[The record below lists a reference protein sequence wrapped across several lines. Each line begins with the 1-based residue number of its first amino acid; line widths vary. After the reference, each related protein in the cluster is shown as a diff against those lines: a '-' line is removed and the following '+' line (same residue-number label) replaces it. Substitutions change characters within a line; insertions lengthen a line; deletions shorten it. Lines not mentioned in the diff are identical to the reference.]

1 MTSSIW
7 QSEDA
12 ALLKKLRNDKRLDQ
26 HAFARMTSISI
37 EQVVQLENGG
47 VTAFHTPIL
56 KYQLGRKL
64 LRLLGTDTKEELA
77 KTCQLQLADASAL
90 SQMISSEDKN
100 FALNTLDKIAA
111 QSKRNLN
118 PSLLAEAKHSLKT
131 FCTSYVAASRLML
144 FLVFLF
150 LMNTFFRVQLNQFI
164 QFLLVS
170 N

>member
-1 MTSSIW
+1 MTSSKW

-77 KTCQLQLADASAL
+77 KASQLQLADASAL

-100 FALNTLDKIAA
+100 FALKTLDKIAA

-118 PSLLAEAKHSLKT
+118 PSLLSEVKHSLKT
-131 FCTSYVAASRLML
+131 FWINHVVVSRVLIL
-144 FLVFLF
+144 LIFLF
-150 LMNTFFRVQLNQFI
+150 VMNTFFRLQVKQFG
-164 QFLLVS
+164 QYLWA
-170 N
+170 

>member
-1 MTSSIW
+1 MTSSKW

-77 KTCQLQLADASAL
+77 KASQLQLADASAL

-100 FALNTLDKIAA
+100 FALKTLDKIAA

-118 PSLLAEAKHSLKT
+118 PSLLSEVKHSLKT
-131 FCTSYVAASRLML
+131 FWINHVVVSRVLIVL
-144 FLVFLF
+144 IFLF
-150 LMNTFFRVQLNQFI
+150 VMNTFFRLQVKQFG
-164 QFLLVS
+164 QYLWA
-170 N
+170 

>member
-1 MTSSIW
+1 MTSSKW

-77 KTCQLQLADASAL
+77 KASQLQLADTSAL

-100 FALNTLDKIAA
+100 FALKTLDKIAA

-118 PSLLAEAKHSLKT
+118 PSLLSEVKHSLKT
-131 FCTSYVAASRLML
+131 FWINHVVVSRVLIL
-144 FLVFLF
+144 LIFLF
-150 LMNTFFRVQLNQFI
+150 VMNTFFRLQVKQFG
-164 QFLLVS
+164 QYLWA
-170 N
+170 

>member
-1 MTSSIW
+1 MTSSKW

-64 LRLLGTDTKEELA
+64 LRLLGTDTKEELVKA
-77 KTCQLQLADASAL
+77 SQLQLADTSAL
-90 SQMISSEDKN
+90 SQMISSENKN
-100 FALNTLDKIAA
+100 FALKTLDKIAA

-118 PSLLAEAKHSLKT
+118 PSLLSEVKHSLKT
-131 FCTSYVAASRLML
+131 FWINHVVVSRVLIL
-144 FLVFLF
+144 LIFLF
-150 LMNTFFRVQLNQFI
+150 VMNTFFRLQVKQFG
-164 QFLLVS
+164 QYLWA
-170 N
+170 